1 MKKTARIFSLI
12 AAMCFFIYAIF
23 NLIYLGHRLEFTT
36 LLYYIGIVSSTAA
49 MSVTLVIKNKKAVMV
64 AAIISAILPFIHL
77 LAYLISY
84 SFFSIFLLSDIYDV
98 LAYVGVIVLIFL
110 SLKRNKIVKKIWFV
124 PAATMFLF
132 EFPTVISIISALAT
146 GYGLSR
152 LIILVSAIVAIL
164 FVGLWLKE
172 DTVIISSIIDEADKL
187 KMYNELLKSGK
198 ITQEEFDKKKKK
210 ILGLSQEQPNLTV
223 HQYVNAPE
231 NMAMTA
237 QKQRAA
243 NDSTGANNQE
253 TRKGDFWIC
262 SGCGTTNDNSGAFC
276 SNCGKGK

>member
-23 NLIYLGHRLEFTT
+23 NLIYLGHRLKFTT

-84 SFFSIFLLSDIYDV
+84 SSFLLSDIFDV
-98 LAYVGVIVLIFL
+98 LAYVGVIVLIVL

-132 EFPTVISIISALAT
+132 EIPTVISIISVLAT
-146 GYGLSR
+146 GYRLSR
-152 LIILVSAIVAIL
+152 LIILVSAIVALL

-210 ILGLSQEQPNLTV
+210 ILGLSQDQPSQTV

-237 QKQRAA
+237 QKQRSA